1 MHNNLKNDM
10 TVCFLKDTKEKIFF
24 TNELCPKIY
33 FSYFLNVFFG
43 KRTLLYERSNN
54 SEYFCKI
61 WNVKNRKSSSYE
73 SLKMYRF
80 NKEFI
85 IDEV

>member
-1 MHNNLKNDM
+1 MHNNLKNDI
-10 TVCFLKDTKEKIFF
+10 TVYFLKDNKEKNFFYQWAMHENIFF
-24 TNELCPKIY
+24 L
-33 FSYFLNVFFG
+33 FFEC
-43 KRTLLYERSNN
+43 KRTMLYERSNN